1 MQAKFVSHALKTRIN
16 GIRLGVLVVVILGAL
31 GLASCASSAQ
41 SAPLAT
47 PSLTAEQEL
56 GKRVY
61 EEHCKNC
68 HSTIPDSIIVGP
80 SLAGVAQRASH
91 RIEGMDG
98 REYIEMSIKQPGA
111 YIVEGY
117 PDLMPADVSKS
128 LSEKEVQAVLSY
140 LMTLEE

>member
-1 MQAKFVSHALKTRIN
+1 MVLLAIIIFVSI
-16 GIRLGVLVVVILGAL
+16 
-31 GLASCASSAQ
+31 GLTSCASSAQ

-47 PSLTAEQEL
+47 PTLTADQQL
-56 GKRVY
+56 GKQVF

-80 SLAGVAQRASH
+80 SLAGIAQRAPH
-91 RIEGMDG
+91 RIEGMNAHD
-98 REYIEMSIKQPGA
+98 YIQMSIKQPGA

-117 PDLMPADVSKS
+117 PDLMPANISKS

-140 LMTLEE
+140 LMNLQD